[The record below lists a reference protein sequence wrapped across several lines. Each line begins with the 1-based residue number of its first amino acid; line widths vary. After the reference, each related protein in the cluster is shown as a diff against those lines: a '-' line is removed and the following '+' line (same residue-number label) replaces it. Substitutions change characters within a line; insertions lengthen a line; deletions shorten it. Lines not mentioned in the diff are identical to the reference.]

1 MVKIAKKDYKA
12 IATILNYGIR
22 DYYMGIDTES
32 DTPKEIEIIKQNIK
46 IAQEL
51 VKQLGY
57 EPAV

>member
-32 DTPKEIEIIKQNIK
+32 DTPQEIEIIKQNIK

-57 EPAV
+57 EPTV